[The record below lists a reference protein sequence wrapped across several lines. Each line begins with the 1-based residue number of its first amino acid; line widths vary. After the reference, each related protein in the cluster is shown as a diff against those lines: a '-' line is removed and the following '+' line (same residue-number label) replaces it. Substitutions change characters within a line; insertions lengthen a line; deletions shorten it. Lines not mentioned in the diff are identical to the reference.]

1 MATDRFNK
9 LKFILSNKAVTFFIV
24 LAAIIGRIMQL
35 LFFSYLG
42 GDRSHQALATQNFV
56 FGKGITIS
64 HVLPTNLSE
73 IIYEPLIKWPP
84 GYSFLLTPFYK
95 LFNHNYIVAGI
106 VLDILFAALLI
117 FVTRAILKI
126 LGTPLYFINLFTI
139 MTGFIIYSFYKQPY
153 ADAIAITLYLTALLF
168 TLGLIKN
175 PRVWMLKTFAI
186 VLSLIFCAFAK
197 YLYIPV
203 VFVIPFF
210 LLVIGIFN
218 KQKTLKTSSFVIFLL
233 LTAAITSLLIYQ
245 KSVSGSA
252 AYITEPTRGFYPENL
267 LHSYPYL
274 PAIFINPETIGL
286 FLRQPHQQGSLLNSL
301 LQIVHLLGFIF
312 LIGYGLLFF
321 IRKGIKN
328 IPLVNS
334 FYYISLLSAL
344 AVMAVLSF
352 LSLRVA
358 KELNIWTYV
367 QEARYYGLAIILIQ
381 LATFVYFKSNFNNSS
396 KISKFIATA
405 LLLLMVPDMAR
416 GVLFSAKRA
425 VKFSSEEYTWQKEY
439 KIQEQ
444 AEKVIEEQKKKH
456 KVSNVILAGSS
467 DYMNNRVALNSHLPM
482 MYNTDLL
489 NSPDSFNTK
498 EPVLLFVLL
507 RSDVLLNFQPFL
519 SNPNKEVAGYINGFY
534 FYTVYVAPH

>member
-1 MATDRFNK
+1 MATDPFTK
-9 LKFILSNKAVTFFIV
+9 LKLLLSNRPVTFFIV
-24 LAAIIGRIMQL
+24 LGAITGRISQL

-56 FGKGITIS
+56 YGKGISIAQ
-64 HVLPTNLSE
+64 VLPNNLSE

-95 LFNHNYIVAGI
+95 LFNHNYIVAGLA
-106 VLDILFAALLI
+106 LDILFAAILI
-117 FVTRAILKI
+117 FVTRAILKN
-126 LGTPLYFINLFTI
+126 LGTPIYLTNLFTL
-139 MTGFIIYSFYKQPY
+139 MTGFVIYSFYKQPY

-168 TLGLIKN
+168 TLRLIKN
-175 PRVWMLKTFAI
+175 PATWKFDTLAI

-210 LLVIGIFN
+210 LLIKGSYD
-218 KQKTLKTSSFVIFLL
+218 KQRIIKIASLIVLL
-233 LTAAITSLLIYQ
+233 AVTASISALLIYQ
-245 KSVSGSA
+245 KSVSGTA

-274 PAIFINPETIGL
+274 PAAFINPETIGL
-286 FLRQPHQQGSLLNSL
+286 FFRLPYQQGSWINSL
-301 LQIVHLLGFIF
+301 LQVIHLLGF
-312 LIGYGLLFF
+312 LILSFFSLKFF

-328 IPLVNS
+328 ISHTNS
-334 FYYISLLSAL
+334 FYYLIFLSLF
-344 AVMAVLSF
+344 AVVAVLSL

-367 QEARYYGLAIILIQ
+367 QEARYYGLAIILLQ
-381 LATFVYFKSNFNNSS
+381 LATFVYFNTRFNHPS
-396 KISKFIATA
+396 KIAKFVAA
-405 LLLLMVPDMAR
+405 ALFLLLVPDMAR
-416 GVLFSAKRA
+416 GILFSAKR
-425 VKFSSEEYTWQKEY
+425 VMKFNSEEYTWKIEY
-439 KIQEQ
+439 KTQEL
-444 AEKVIEEQKKKH
+444 AEKVVQEQKKKYNVS
-456 KVSNVILAGSS
+456 KVVLTGSS

-482 MYNTDLL
+482 MYKTELINNLG
-489 NSPDSFNTK
+489 SFNTK

-507 RSDVLLNFQPFL
+507 RSDVLSNFQPFL

-534 FYTVYVAPH
+534 FYTVYVAPR